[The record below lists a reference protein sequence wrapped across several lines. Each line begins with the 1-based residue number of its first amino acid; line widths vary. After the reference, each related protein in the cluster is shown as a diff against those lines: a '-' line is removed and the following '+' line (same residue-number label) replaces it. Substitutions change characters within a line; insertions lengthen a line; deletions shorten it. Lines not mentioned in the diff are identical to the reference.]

1 MGVGARGPAEATGK
15 AVNVMRGTGARKAWR
30 KRNIFG
36 EADLTVNADGQF
48 LESKRQGL
56 CGEALARPLKAVDG
70 CLRLSV
76 PVSAVTSPI
85 LGAHPQKRLP
95 TMTKH
100 TLVAAVAVLLASP
113 LSLSAQN
120 PLVQSLKGL
129 FDVTKTNIMATA
141 EMLNDD
147 VYAFRPTDEVRS
159 TGEILAHIADWQFVF
174 CASAAGEANPRPENF
189 EETRTHKAEI
199 IDALELGFA
208 YCERVFARTSDAG
221 AAAATDLFG
230 APNTVGG
237 VLAFNSAHNYE
248 HYGNLVTY
256 MRINGIVPPSSR

>member
-1 MGVGARGPAEATGK
+1 
-15 AVNVMRGTGARKAWR
+15 
-30 KRNIFG
+30 
-36 EADLTVNADGQF
+36 
-48 LESKRQGL
+48 
-56 CGEALARPLKAVDG
+56 
-70 CLRLSV
+70 
-76 PVSAVTSPI
+76 
-85 LGAHPQKRLP
+85 
-95 TMTKH
+95 MTKR
-100 TLVAAVAVLLASP
+100 TLVAAIAVVLASP

-141 EMLNDD
+141 EILDD
-147 VYAFRPTDEVRS
+147 EMYAFRPTDEVRS
-159 TGEILAHIADWQFVF
+159 AGQILAHIADFQFVF
-174 CASAAGEANPRPENF
+174 CGRAAGEANASPENF
-189 EETRTHKAEI
+189 EETRTHKVEI
-199 IDALELGFA
+199 IEALELGFA

-237 VLAFNSAHNYE
+237 MLAFNSVHNYE